1 VDPEAP
7 LIVGGAARA
16 VLLAP
21 DVIARTIAA
30 TEADPLRRWLL
41 RRPRAVRRSF
51 AYEVIDAGGTRVQQE
66 RWLLLQE
73 DAVRESY
80 VAEVI
85 DATSSFDDE

>member
-1 VDPEAP
+1 VDPEVP
-7 LIVGGAARA
+7 LILGGAARA
-16 VLLAP
+16 VLLSP
-21 DVIARTIAA
+21 DLVARTIAA

-51 AYEVIDAGGTRVQQE
+51 ALEVIDAGGTRRLQE

-85 DATSSFDDE
+85 DATSSFLDE

>member
-1 VDPEAP
+1 VDPDAP
-7 LIVGGAARA
+7 LILGSAARA

-21 DVIARTIAA
+21 DFVARTIGA

-51 AYEVIDAGGTRVQQE
+51 ALEVIDAGGTRQLQE
-66 RWLLLQE
+66 RWLLLQA